1 MSAPPPDRL
10 RPLSELDAPA
20 CAGVEG
26 VLFDV
31 DDTVTK
37 DGRLE
42 RVAYDAL
49 WALRDAGLRLVAV
62 TGRPLGWVDVL
73 ARHWPVDLAIGE
85 NGAGWVWREGER
97 FREGY
102 FDDAPTRE
110 RQRATL
116 EDIAAAVAA
125 ELPVA
130 RPASDQRARRC
141 DLAFDVGEEVQLEPN
156 EVAALVA
163 IIEGHGA
170 RTTVSSVHCHAVP
183 GAWDKAAGAARAIP
197 AALGMPLEP
206 AAWLFVG
213 DSGNDEA
220 AFARFPLSAA
230 VANLKREALREAFPR
245 FLARGGHGAGFAEI
259 AEHLLRER
267 AP

>member
-85 NGAGWVWREGER
+85 NGAGWVWRCC
-97 FREGY
+97 
-102 FDDAPTRE
+102 
-110 RQRATL
+110 L
-116 EDIAAAVAA
+116 
-125 ELPVA
+125 L
-130 RPASDQRARRC
+130 
-141 DLAFDVGEEVQLEPN
+141 
-156 EVAALVA
+156 
-163 IIEGHGA
+163 
-170 RTTVSSVHCHAVP
+170 SS
-183 GAWDKAAGAARAIP
+183 
-197 AALGMPLEP
+197 
-206 AAWLFVG
+206 
-213 DSGNDEA
+213 
-220 AFARFPLSAA
+220 
-230 VANLKREALREAFPR
+230 
-245 FLARGGHGAGFAEI
+245 
-259 AEHLLRER
+259 
-267 AP
+267 